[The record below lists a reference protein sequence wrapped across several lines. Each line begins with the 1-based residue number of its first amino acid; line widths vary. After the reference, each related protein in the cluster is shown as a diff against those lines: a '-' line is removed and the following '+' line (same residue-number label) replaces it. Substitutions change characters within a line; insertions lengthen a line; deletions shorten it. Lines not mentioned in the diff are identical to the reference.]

1 MKTLILKTPNETKS
15 FTYDDFE
22 LVNGDHGL
30 VSVKFFKSGSGQ
42 DSNLEYVEI
51 TCSNRAVSEISDIE
65 LRFMWNF
72 KATQKL
78 ESRYYNSIQIN
89 QKEFFKG
96 QSTSVLSEYVN
107 SSYMP
112 LSKAAK
118 RVEKDVIASL
128 VKSRNAAKQ
137 QESTVTKSSSTQ
149 TRQQKLEAFINKHA
163 PKQSDTVAEQVFQSI
178 QKQKLQ
184 QKLDTAEVSKSGNM
198 VIEGKEVL
206 LTKAADIQLLS
217 VLSEIKKNFKL
228 ENLNLKQQGAL
239 AEFITSLAGVSCAVT
254 LTKMANDFIAK
265 LSTIK

>member
-1 MKTLILKTPNETKS
+1 MKTLILKTAASQKS
-15 FTYDDFE
+15 FSYYDYEITNSD
-22 LVNGDHGL
+22 VGL
-30 VSVKFFKSGSGQ
+30 ASVKFTRGE
-42 DSNLEYVEI
+42 EYVVI
-51 TCSNRAVSEISDIE
+51 YLSNSTGNPIE
-65 LRFMWNF
+65 KIEHRYAFSF
-72 KATQKL
+72 KAIDKL
-78 ESRYYNSIQIN
+78 EVALYNSVQIN
-89 QKEFFKG
+89 TREFYVG
-96 QSTSVLSEYVN
+96 QTGAALKEYVN

-137 QESTVTKSSSTQ
+137 QPVTKSSSTQ
-149 TRQQKLEAFINKHA
+149 TRQEKLEAFVNKNK
-163 PKQSDTVAEQVFQSI
+163 PQSKDVVAEQVYAEI
-178 QKQKLQ
+178 RKQKLQ

-228 ENLNLKQQGAL
+228 ENLNLNQQGAL

>member
-1 MKTLILKTPNETKS
+1 MKTLILKTAASQKS
-15 FTYDDFE
+15 FTYNDYEITNSD
-22 LVNGDHGL
+22 VGL
-30 VSVKFFKSGSGQ
+30 ASVKFTR
-42 DSNLEYVEI
+42 NEEYVVI
-51 TCSNRAVSEISDIE
+51 YLSNSTGNPIE
-65 LRFMWNF
+65 KIEHRYAFSF
-72 KATQKL
+72 KAIDKL
-78 ESRYYNSIQIN
+78 ETALYNSVQIN
-89 QKEFFKG
+89 NREFYVG
-96 QSTSVLSEYVN
+96 QTGAALKEYVN

-128 VKSRNAAKQ
+128 VKSRNAAK
-137 QESTVTKSSSTQ
+137 EPVTKSSSTL
-149 TRQQKLEAFINKHA
+149 TRQQQIEAFVNKHK
-163 PKQSDTVAEQVFQSI
+163 PKQADTVAQEVFKTI

-228 ENLNLKQQGAL
+228 ENLNLNQQGAL
-239 AEFITSLAGVSCAVT
+239 ASFITSLAGVSCAVT

>member
-1 MKTLILKTPNETKS
+1 MKTLILKTAASQKS

-22 LVNGDHGL
+22 ITNSDVGL
-30 VSVKFFKSGSGQ
+30 ASVKFTR
-42 DSNLEYVEI
+42 NEEYVVI
-51 TCSNRAVSEISDIE
+51 YLSNSTGNPIE
-65 LRFMWNF
+65 KIEHRYAFSF
-72 KATQKL
+72 KAIDKL
-78 ESRYYNSIQIN
+78 ETALYNSVQIN
-89 QKEFFKG
+89 NREFYVG
-96 QSTSVLSEYVN
+96 QTGAALKEYVN

-149 TRQQKLEAFINKHA
+149 TRQQKLEAFVNKNK
-163 PKQSDTVAEQVFQSI
+163 PQSKDVVAEQVFKTI

-198 VIEGKEVL
+198 VFEGKEVL

-228 ENLNLKQQGAL
+228 ENLNLNQQGAL

>member
-1 MKTLILKTPNETKS
+1 MKTLILKTAASQKS
-15 FTYDDFE
+15 FTYDDYE
-22 LVNGDHGL
+22 ITNSDAGL
-30 VSVKFFKSGSGQ
+30 ASVKFTR
-42 DSNLEYVEI
+42 NEEYVVI
-51 TCSNRAVSEISDIE
+51 YLSNSTGNPIE
-65 LRFMWNF
+65 KIEHRYAFSF
-72 KATQKL
+72 KAIDKL
-78 ESRYYNSIQIN
+78 ETALYNSVQIN
-89 QKEFFKG
+89 NREFYVG
-96 QSTSVLSEYVN
+96 QTGAALKEYVN

-118 RVEKDVIASL
+118 RVEKDVIASV

-137 QESTVTKSSSTQ
+137 QEPVTKSSSTL
-149 TRQQKLEAFINKHA
+149 TRQQQIEAFVNKNK
-163 PKQSDTVAEQVFQSI
+163 PQSKDVVAEQVFKTI

-228 ENLNLKQQGAL
+228 ENLNLNQQGAL
-239 AEFITSLAGVSCAVT
+239 AEFITSLSGVGCAVT